1 MNKILRQK
9 RRNHTTIV
17 TIANGKQVFQQRIV
31 KIVAKNVLLPYF
43 PVSRNGII
51 DKRYPI
57 PAKIV
62 SVKIIMTLFFDEL
75 QLFVCMYLLS
85 NCL

>member
-9 RRNHTTIV
+9 RRNHTIIV
-17 TIANGKQVFQQRIV
+17 IIDNGKQVFQQRIV
-31 KIVAKNVLLPYF
+31 KIAAKYVLLPYF
-43 PVSRNGII
+43 PVSRNGIS

-62 SVKIIMTLFFDEL
+62 SAKIIVTLLFDEL
-75 QLFVCMYLLS
+75 QLFVYMCFLS